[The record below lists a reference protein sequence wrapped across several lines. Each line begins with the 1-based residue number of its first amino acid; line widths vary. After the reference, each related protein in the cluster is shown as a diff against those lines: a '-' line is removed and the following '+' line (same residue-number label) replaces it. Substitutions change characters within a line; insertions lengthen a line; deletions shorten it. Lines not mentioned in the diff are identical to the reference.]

1 MKFLVSYAQTSW
13 RYGLFRLNRI
23 VQGRS
28 PWVQKLLLVPVTDV
42 FAGDPGGE
50 IALYERG
57 AAFGSIRKL
66 ASLACTKPFG
76 MDHVPGEGLYHL
88 AGPICAQ
95 DGVAG
100 DEHVVRRNARG
111 EVDLEVRSPL
121 FNLVRTVQRTEHGL
135 LLSASGI
142 DAVLEVDLEGKLLWA
157 WWATRHGYDTRKSG
171 ERRAIDEHADHR
183 LRCYP
188 SHVQTTHVNSAIV
201 DPFDPGKVL
210 AVLFY
215 QGCVVRI
222 DRRSLRHEVV
232 IRGLNGPHHV
242 RASDDGYSVSDTRN
256 GLVRRYD
263 REFRPLPPVA
273 GSNERVP
280 RAFRWTQDA
289 IPTPWGSWLV
299 ADGNR
304 FRLLE
309 LDGAGRE
316 AAHRFGMPRRVFQLL
331 AVPDDFRLGA
341 AAEGARA

>member
-50 IALYERG
+50 ISLYERG
-57 AAFGSIRKL
+57 DSFGSIRKL
-66 ASLACTKPFG
+66 ASLRCTKPFG
-76 MDHVPGEGLYHL
+76 MDYVAGEGLYHL
-88 AGPICAQ
+88 AGPICAE

-135 LLSASGI
+135 LLTASGI

-157 WWATRHGYDTRKSG
+157 WWATRQGYDARKSG
-171 ERRAIDEHADHR
+171 ERRVIEERIDHR

-188 SHVQTTHVNSAIV
+188 SHEQTTHVNSAIV
-201 DPFDPGKVL
+201 DPFDPSKVL

-222 DRRSLRHEVV
+222 DRRSLAHDVV

-242 RASDDGYSVSDTRN
+242 RATADGYSISNTRN
-256 GLVRRYD
+256 GLVQLYD
-263 REFRPLPPVA
+263 RSFQPVGSVT

-280 RAFRWTQDA
+280 RMFRWTQDA
-289 IPTPWGSWLV
+289 IPTPEGSWLI

-304 FRLLE
+304 FRILE
-309 LDGAGRE
+309 VDGSGRE
-316 AAHRFGMPRRVFQLL
+316 AAFPFGMPKRVFQLL
-331 AVPDDFRLGA
+331 PVPDSFQLPGA
-341 AAEGARA
+341 A